1 MQKMASTH
9 QAAAYSATT
18 TYLRAVTEAKT
29 DDADTVMAQLKKMKL
44 NDFYSKGT
52 IRQDGRY
59 IHDMYLMQVK
69 TPAESKQPW
78 DYLKLVATIPGE
90 DAFTK
95 VADSKCYL
103 LKK

>member
-1 MQKMASTH
+1 
-9 QAAAYSATT
+9 
-18 TYLRAVTEAKT
+18 
-29 DDADTVMAQLKKMKL
+29 
-44 NDFYSKGT
+44 
-52 IRQDGRY
+52 
-59 IHDMYLMQVK
+59 MQVK